1 MEFNSLDSPT
11 RSELSEPPELDLDLN
26 ETESI
31 AKFQPHKQPRRIPRR
46 LVGGLGLLVVIGGG
60 YLAYRQ
66 WFAPQPIRMAVVPI
80 ERKTF
85 SVTISANGTI
95 EPEKVINVSP
105 KNQGILKRLL
115 VDEGDYVRQ
124 GQAIAYMDDSNLR
137 GQLVQEQGKL
147 AQAEANLRKLI
158 AGNRI
163 QDIDQAKARL
173 DTAQAALKIAQDDY
187 RRNQALKDAG
197 AISQLAMNQ
206 KLAERDK
213 AQGEVA
219 AAQQALSLQR
229 AGTRQEEIDQARAEV
244 TFARG
249 SLQTVQTLIDDTVI
263 RAAFS
268 GIVLRKYADPGAF
281 VTPMTAGS
289 SVTSATSSS
298 VLSLASTN
306 QAVANVSESNI
317 SKIRLGQPVV
327 IEADAYPGETFQ
339 GKVAEISTQALVQ
352 QNVTSFL
359 VKSTIL
365 SDSRRQLRAGM
376 NISVDFKVGQLQ
388 NVLTVPTIAVTR
400 QNETTGVYVLGPD
413 QRPRFTTVTTGST
426 VDNRTE
432 IKSGLNGQEQVLMS
446 LPPRPKPPS
455 FFSFPNLF
463 GGANDGP
470 PGGGPPG
477 GPGGPGGPPGGPPG
491 GAPPGGP

>member
-1 MEFNSLDSPT
+1 MEFKSLDSLP
-11 RSELSEPPELDLDLN
+11 RSELSEPTESDLELT

-31 AKFQPHKQPRRIPRR
+31 EKFQPAKPPRRIPKR
-46 LVGGLGLLVVIGGG
+46 LVGGLALLLVIGGG

-66 WFAPQPIRMAVVPI
+66 WFGPQPIRMAVVPI

-115 VDEGDYVRQ
+115 VDEGDYVTQ

-163 QDIDQAKARL
+163 QDIDQAQARL
-173 DTAQAALKIAQDDY
+173 ATAQAALKIAEDDY
-187 RRNQALKDAG
+187 RRNRALKDAG
-197 AISQLAMNQ
+197 AISQLALNQ

-298 VLSLASTN
+298 VLSLASSN

-365 SDSRRQLRAGM
+365 SDTRAGM

-400 QNETTGVYVLGPD
+400 QNEATGVYVLGPD
-413 QRPRFTTVTTGST
+413 QRPRFIPVTTGST

-446 LPPRPKPPS
+446 LPPRPKAPS

-463 GGANDGP
+463 GGSNDGP
-470 PGGGPPG
+470 PGGGP
-477 GPGGPGGPPGGPPG
+477 PGGPGGPPGGPPG